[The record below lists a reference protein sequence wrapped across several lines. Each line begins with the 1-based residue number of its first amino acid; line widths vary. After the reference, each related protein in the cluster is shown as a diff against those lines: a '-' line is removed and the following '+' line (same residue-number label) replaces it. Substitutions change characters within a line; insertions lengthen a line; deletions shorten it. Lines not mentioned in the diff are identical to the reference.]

1 MLCGAGTW
9 KLFDW
14 MTQSTA
20 HLTSAK
26 RSAKRR
32 RLKGEFMKSSFR
44 LLLIAG
50 AAFAALA
57 VSSLAQSQAQPAP
70 SAAPKPTQARPRF
83 MPQLTPE
90 QIAALPKWTE
100 MTMTTRDGV
109 KLAANVFLPAG
120 AGPFPV
126 VLSRTPYLKDALG
139 DLAGYSAQ
147 KYTDAGYAFVMQD
160 VRGKGHSQGFYE
172 AFIPDLEDGYDTVE
186 WVAKQPWSN
195 GKVGMVG
202 ASALGITTNL
212 AAIGAPPH
220 LVAAY
225 VIVAPYD
232 QLLNTFPGGVLKDE
246 DTLGWLKGQGETQA
260 QLDLVRGGATNTAF
274 WNEHAMTT
282 QRKFIRIPMYNQG
295 AWYDIFNDGNVE
307 NFRWLQNNGSKGARG
322 NQKLYMV
329 PAGHGGL
336 GGDKSDVEYNQPGAL
351 VPPAEEMRWWE
362 YWLKGVDNGIMKEP
376 PVTLFMMASGRKGH
390 PSAASHV
397 FSSLNWPPA
406 NHPTAYYL
414 TGDMHLSTKAPSAS
428 DAKLSYKFDPAN
440 PVKTYGGSNLL
451 QTAGPLDQRP
461 IGQRQDYLRFETA
474 ALDKSVAIAGHV
486 DMTLWAATDGLDTD
500 FMVKLVDVYPDGY
513 EQIILDNPIRT
524 RYRHGRDADD
534 VMLMTPGKPEELH
547 IDLWNTAFTF
557 EKGHKIQVTVTSSN
571 STKFEIN
578 PNTGEPFGVPTTT
591 EPRVATNTVY
601 FDKRHPSA
609 MILPVLSA
617 AP

>member
-1 MLCGAGTW
+1 M
-9 KLFDW
+9 K
-14 MTQSTA
+14 
-20 HLTSAK
+20 TSI
-26 RSAKRR
+26 RSV
-32 RLKGEFMKSSFR
+32 FM
-44 LLLIAG
+44 AM
-50 AAFAALA
+50 AAIMPLALSPPA
-57 VSSLAQSQAQPAP
+57 SAQAQSAPAT
-70 SAAPKPTQARPRF
+70 AAPKPVQARPRF
-83 MPQLTPE
+83 IPQLTPE

-100 MTMTTRDGV
+100 MTMATRDGT

-120 AGPFPV
+120 EGPFPV

-139 DLAGYSAQ
+139 DLAGYAAK
-147 KYTDAGYAFVMQD
+147 KYTDVGLAFVMQD
-160 VRGKGHSQGFYE
+160 VRGKGHSEGFYE
-172 AFIPDLEDGYDTVE
+172 AFVPDLEDGYDTVE

-195 GKVGMVG
+195 GRVGMVG
-202 ASALGITTNL
+202 ASALGITANL
-212 AAIGAPPH
+212 AAMAAPPH

-232 QLLNTFPGGVLKDE
+232 QLLNVYPGGVLKDE

-260 QLDLVRGGATNTAF
+260 QLDAVSGGAGNSAF

-307 NFRWLQNNGSKGARG
+307 NFRWLQNFGSKGARG

-336 GGDKSDVEYNQPGAL
+336 GAEKSDVEYNQAGAT
-351 VPPAEEMRWWE
+351 VPATEEMRWWE
-362 YWLKGVDNGIMKEP
+362 YWLKGTDNGIMKEP
-376 PVTLFMMASGRKGH
+376 PVTLFMMAAGRKGH

-397 FSSLNWPPA
+397 FKSPNWPPA

-414 TGDMHLSTKAPSAS
+414 SGDMHLSTRLPSAT
-428 DAKLSYKFDPAN
+428 DAKISYKFDPAN

-461 IGQRQDYLRFETA
+461 IGQRQDYLRFETPV
-474 ALDKSVAIAGHV
+474 LKQDVAIAGHV

-524 RYRHGRDADD
+524 RYRHGRDPDD
-534 VMLMTPGKPEELH
+534 VALMSPGKPEELH

-578 PNTGEPFGVPTTT
+578 PNTGEPFGVATGTA
-591 EPRVATNTVY
+591 PRVATNTIY

-609 MILPVLSA
+609 MILPVVSP

>member
-1 MLCGAGTW
+1 MKVSMRSMLMTIAAAAASLAISNLAQAQAQSTPAGT
-9 KLFDW
+9 
-14 MTQSTA
+14 
-20 HLTSAK
+20 
-26 RSAKRR
+26 
-32 RLKGEFMKSSFR
+32 
-44 LLLIAG
+44 
-50 AAFAALA
+50 
-57 VSSLAQSQAQPAP
+57 VPARP
-70 SAAPKPTQARPRF
+70 VQARPRL
-83 MPQLTPE
+83 QLTPE

-100 MTMTTRDGV
+100 MTMSARDGT

-139 DLAGYSAQ
+139 DLAGYSAK
-147 KYTDAGYAFVMQD
+147 KYTDAGLAFVMQD
-160 VRGKGHSQGFYE
+160 VRGKGHSEGFYE
-172 AFIPDLEDGYDTVE
+172 AFIPDMEDGYDTVE
-186 WVAKQPWSN
+186 WVAKQSWSN
-195 GKVGMVG
+195 GRVGMVG

-212 AAIGAPPH
+212 AAMAAPPH
-220 LVAAY
+220 LVAAF

-232 QLLNTFPGGVLKDE
+232 QLLNTYPGGVLKDE

-260 QLDLVRGGATNTAF
+260 QLDQVRGGAVNSAF

-307 NFRWLQNNGSKGARG
+307 NFRWLQNFGSKGARG

-336 GGDKSDVEYNQPGAL
+336 GGDKSDVEYNQAGAT
-351 VPPAEEMRWWE
+351 VPPTEEMRWWE
-362 YWLKGVDNGIMKEP
+362 YWLKGTDNGIMKEP

-397 FSSLNWPPA
+397 FTAPNWPPA

-414 TGDMHLSTKAPSAS
+414 SGDMHLTTKPPAAAN
-428 DAKLSYKFDPAN
+428 AKISYQFDPAN

-461 IGQRQDYLRFETA
+461 IGQRQDYLRFETPV
-474 ALDKSVAIAGHV
+474 LDKNVAIAGHV

-500 FMVKLVDVYPDGY
+500 FMVKLIDVYPDGY

-524 RYRHGRDADD
+524 RYRHGRDPDD
-534 VMLMTPGKPEELH
+534 VALMTPGKPEELH

-571 STKFEIN
+571 ATKFEIN
-578 PNTGEPFGVPTTT
+578 PNTGEPFGVATSTA
-591 EPRVATNTVY
+591 PRVATNTIYV
-601 FDKRHPSA
+601 DKRHPSA
-609 MILPVLSA
+609 MMLPVLIP

>member
-1 MLCGAGTW
+1 M
-9 KLFDW
+9 KL
-14 MTQSTA
+14 
-20 HLTSAK
+20 
-26 RSAKRR
+26 
-32 RLKGEFMKSSFR
+32 SFR
-44 LLLIAG
+44 SVLIAA
-50 AAFAALA
+50 AAFGALA
-57 VSSLAQSQAQPAP
+57 VSSLAQAQAQPA
-70 SAAPKPTQARPRF
+70 AAPKPTQARPRF

-109 KLAANVFLPAG
+109 KLAANVFLPG
-120 AGPFPV
+120 GSGPFPV

-139 DLAGYSAQ
+139 ELAGYSAQ

-160 VRGKGHSQGFYE
+160 VRGKGRSEGFYE

-212 AAIGAPPH
+212 AAMGAPPH

-246 DTLGWLKGQGETQA
+246 DTLGWLKGQGETPA
-260 QLDLVRGGATNTAF
+260 QLDVVRGSATNSAF

-307 NFRWLQNNGSKGARG
+307 NFRWLQNYGSKGARG

-336 GGDKSDVEYNQPGAL
+336 GGEKSDVEYNQSGAL

-362 YWLKGVDNGIMKEP
+362 YWLKGIDNGIMKEP

-397 FSSLNWPPA
+397 FKSPNWPPV

-414 TGDMHLSTKAPSAS
+414 NGDMHLSTKAPMVSE
-428 DAKLSYKFDPAN
+428 AKLSYKFDPAN
-440 PVKTYGGSNLL
+440 PAKTYGGSNLL

-461 IGQRQDYLRFETA
+461 IGQRQDYLRFETTP
-474 ALDKSVAIAGHV
+474 LEKSVAIAGHV

-524 RYRHGRDADD
+524 RYRHGRDPDD

-571 STKFEIN
+571 STKFEVN

-591 EPRVATNTVY
+591 APRAATNTVY

>member
-1 MLCGAGTW
+1 
-9 KLFDW
+9 
-14 MTQSTA
+14 
-20 HLTSAK
+20 
-26 RSAKRR
+26 
-32 RLKGEFMKSSFR
+32 MKSCFR
-44 LLLIAG
+44 PLLIA
-50 AAFAALA
+50 AAVFAQIAF
-57 VSSLAQSQAQPAP
+57 SSPAAAQAHPAA
-70 SAAPKPTQARPRF
+70 SAAAAPKPATPRPRF

-100 MTMTTRDGV
+100 MTMLTRDGV

-120 AGPFPV
+120 SGPFPV

-139 DLAGYSAQ
+139 ELAGYSAK

-160 VRGKGHSQGFYE
+160 VRGKGKSEGFYE
-172 AFIPDLEDGYDTVE
+172 AFVPDLEDGYDTVE

-202 ASALGITTNL
+202 ASALGITSNL
-212 AAIGAPPH
+212 AAMAAPPH
-220 LVAAY
+220 LVAAF

-246 DTLGWLKGQGETQA
+246 DTLGWLKGQGESQA
-260 QLDLVRGGATNTAF
+260 QLDIVSGSATNSAI

-307 NFRWLQNNGSKGARG
+307 NFRWLQNFGSKGARS

-329 PAGHGGL
+329 PGGHGGL
-336 GGDKSDVEYNQPGAL
+336 GGEKSDIEYNQAGST
-351 VPPAEEMRWWE
+351 VPATEEMRWWE

-390 PSAASHV
+390 PSTLSRV
-397 FSSLNWPPA
+397 FTSPNWPPA
-406 NHPTAYYL
+406 NHPTSYYL
-414 TGDMHLSTKAPSAS
+414 TGDMHLSTKAPSARE
-428 DAKLSYKFDPAN
+428 AKISYQFDPAN

-461 IGQRQDYLRFETA
+461 IGQRQDYLRFETPV
-474 ALDKSVAIAGHV
+474 LDKNIAIAGHV

-524 RYRHGRDADD
+524 RYRHGRDPDD
-534 VMLMTPGKPEELH
+534 VMLMTPGKPEEMH

-578 PNTGEPFGVPTTT
+578 PNTGEPFGVATTT
-591 EPRVATNTVY
+591 KPRVATNTVY
-601 FDKRHPSA
+601 FDKAHPSA
-609 MILPVLSA
+609 MILPVLNSH
-617 AP
+617 

>member
-1 MLCGAGTW
+1 
-9 KLFDW
+9 
-14 MTQSTA
+14 
-20 HLTSAK
+20 
-26 RSAKRR
+26 
-32 RLKGEFMKSSFR
+32 MKSSMR
-44 LLLIAG
+44 SLLMTIAAAVASLAISNLAQAQAQSAPAG
-50 AAFAALA
+50 AAPPRP
-57 VSSLAQSQAQPAP
+57 V
-70 SAAPKPTQARPRF
+70 QARPRL
-83 MPQLTPE
+83 QLTPE

-100 MTMTTRDGV
+100 MTMSTRDGT
-109 KLAANVFLPAG
+109 KLAANVFLPTG
-120 AGPFPV
+120 PGPFPV

-139 DLAGYSAQ
+139 DLAGYSAK

-160 VRGKGHSQGFYE
+160 VRGKGHSEGFYE

-195 GKVGMVG
+195 GRVGMVG
-202 ASALGITTNL
+202 ASALGITSNL
-212 AAIGAPPH
+212 AAMAAPPH
-220 LVAAY
+220 LVAAF

-232 QLLNTFPGGVLKDE
+232 QLLNTYPGGVLKDE

-260 QLDLVRGGATNTAF
+260 QLDEVRGGAANSAF

-307 NFRWLQNNGSKGARG
+307 NFRWLQNFGAKGARS

-336 GGDKSDVEYNQPGAL
+336 GGDKSDVEYNQAGAT
-351 VPPAEEMRWWE
+351 VPATEEMRWWD
-362 YWLKGVDNGIMKEP
+362 YWLKGIDNGIMKEP

-397 FSSLNWPPA
+397 FTAPNWPPA

-414 TGDMHLSTKAPSAS
+414 SGDMHLTTKPPAAA
-428 DAKLSYKFDPAN
+428 DAKISYRFDPAN

-461 IGQRQDYLRFETA
+461 IGQRQDYLRFETPV
-474 ALDKSVAIAGHV
+474 LDKNVAIAGHV

-524 RYRHGRDADD
+524 RYRHGRDPDEVA
-534 VMLMTPGKPEELH
+534 LMTPGKPEELH

-571 STKFEIN
+571 ATKFEIN
-578 PNTGEPFGVPTTT
+578 PNTGEPFGVATSTA
-591 EPRVATNTVY
+591 PRVATNTIY
-601 FDKRHPSA
+601 LDKRHPSA
-609 MILPVLSA
+609 MLLPVLSP

>member
-1 MLCGAGTW
+1 M
-9 KLFDW
+9 KLSW
-14 MTQSTA
+14 
-20 HLTSAK
+20 
-26 RSAKRR
+26 
-32 RLKGEFMKSSFR
+32 RLGLVG
-44 LLLIAG
+44 LLALAPL
-50 AAFAALA
+50 AFATLA
-57 VSSLAQSQAQPAP
+57 NAQVQSAP
-70 SAAPKPTQARPRF
+70 AAPKPTQARPRF
-83 MPQLTPE
+83 LPQLTPE
-90 QIAALPKWTE
+90 QIAALPRWTE

-109 KLAANVFLPAG
+109 KLAANVFLPPG
-120 AGPFPV
+120 QGPFPV

-139 DLAGYSAQ
+139 ELAGYSAK
-147 KYTDAGYAFVMQD
+147 KYTDAGYAYVMQD
-160 VRGKGHSQGFYE
+160 VRGKGRSEGFYE

-186 WVAKQPWSN
+186 WVAGQPWSN
-195 GKVGMVG
+195 GRIGMVG
-202 ASALGITTNL
+202 GSALGITTNL
-212 AAIGAPPH
+212 AAMAAPPH

-246 DTLGWLKGQGETQA
+246 DTLGWLKGQGESQA
-260 QLDLVRGGATNTAF
+260 QLDVVRGSATNSAF
-274 WNEHAMTT
+274 WNEHAMTS
-282 QRKFIRIPMYNQG
+282 QRRYIRIPMYNQG

-307 NFRWLQNNGSKGARG
+307 NFRWLQNFGSKGARG

-336 GGDKSDVEYNQPGAL
+336 GGDKSDVEYNQPGAV
-351 VPPAEEMRWWE
+351 VPPTEEMRWWD
-362 YWLKGVDNGIMKEP
+362 YWLKGIDNGIMKEP

-390 PSAASHV
+390 PSPLSHV
-397 FSSLNWPPA
+397 FKSPNWPPA
-406 NHPTAYYL
+406 NHPTAFYL
-414 TGDMHLSTKAPSAS
+414 TADMHLSTKAPTAT

-474 ALDKSVAIAGHV
+474 ALDKNVAIAGHV

-524 RYRHGRDADD
+524 RYRKGRDPDD

-547 IDLWNTAFTF
+547 VDLWNTAFTF
-557 EKGHKIQVTVTSSN
+557 EKGHKIQVTVSSSN
-571 STKFEIN
+571 ATKFEVN
-578 PNTGEPFGVPTTT
+578 PNTGEPFGVPTNTP
-591 EPRVATNTVY
+591 PRVSTNTVY

>member
-1 MLCGAGTW
+1 
-9 KLFDW
+9 
-14 MTQSTA
+14 MTQGAA
-20 HLTSAK
+20 HSASAK
-26 RSAKRR
+26 GRAKAATP
-32 RLKGEFMKSSFR
+32 KGEFMKSSFR
-44 LLLIAG
+44 LLLIAAVAFG
-50 AAFAALA
+50 ALV

-70 SAAPKPTQARPRF
+70 LAAPKPTQARPRF

-100 MTMTTRDGV
+100 MTMSTRDGV

-120 AGPFPV
+120 SGPFPV

-139 DLAGYSAQ
+139 DLAGYPAQ

-172 AFIPDLEDGYDTVE
+172 AFIPDLEDGYDTIE

-212 AAIGAPPH
+212 AAMGAPPH

-307 NFRWLQNNGSKGARG
+307 NFRWLQNYGSKGARG

-362 YWLKGVDNGIMKEP
+362 YWLKGIDNGIMKEP

-397 FSSLNWPPA
+397 FGAPNWPPA

-414 TGDMHLSTKAPSAS
+414 TSDMHLSTKAPGAS
-428 DAKLSYKFDPAN
+428 DAKVSYKFDPAN

-474 ALDKSVAIAGHV
+474 ALEKSISIAGHV

-524 RYRHGRDADD
+524 RYRHGRDPDD
-534 VMLMTPGKPEELH
+534 VMLMTPSKPEELH

-591 EPRVATNTVY
+591 AARVATNTVY

>member
-1 MLCGAGTW
+1 MRL
-9 KLFDW
+9 
-14 MTQSTA
+14 SV
-20 HLTSAK
+20 
-26 RSAKRR
+26 RS
-32 RLKGEFMKSSFR
+32 
-44 LLLIAG
+44 LLIA
-50 AAFAALA
+50 AATLA
-57 VSSLAQSQAQPAP
+57 PLSPSSLVYAQAQPAAA
-70 SAAPKPTQARPRF
+70 AAPKPTTPRPRF

-100 MTMTTRDGV
+100 MVMTTRDGV

-139 DLAGYSAQ
+139 ELSGYTAK
-147 KYTDAGYAFVMQD
+147 KYVDAGYAFVMQD
-160 VRGKGHSQGFYE
+160 VRGKGHSEGFYE
-172 AFIPDLEDGYDTVE
+172 AFVPDMEDGYDSVE
-186 WVAKQPWSN
+186 WAAKQPWSN
-195 GKVGMVG
+195 GRIGMVG
-202 ASALGITTNL
+202 ASALGITTNM
-212 AAIGAPPH
+212 AAMAAPPH
-220 LVAAY
+220 LLAAF

-232 QLLNTFPGGVLKDE
+232 NLLNAYPGGVLKDE
-246 DTLGWLKGQGETQA
+246 DTLGWLKSQGESQA
-260 QLDLVRGGATNTAF
+260 QLDQVSGNATNSAF

-295 AWYDIFNDGNVE
+295 GWYDIFNDGNVE
-307 NFRWLQNNGSKGARG
+307 NFRWLQNFGSKGARG
-322 NQKLYMV
+322 NQKLYMG

-336 GGDKSDVEYNQPGAL
+336 GGDKSDIEYNQPGATI
-351 VPPAEEMRWWE
+351 PPAEEMRWWE

-390 PSAASHV
+390 PSDLSHV
-397 FSSLNWPPA
+397 FKSPNWPPA
-406 NHPTAYYL
+406 NHPTPYFL
-414 TGDMHLSTKAPSAS
+414 TADMHLSTKAPTAS
-428 DAKLSYKFDPAN
+428 DAKISYKFDPAN

-461 IGQRQDYLRFETA
+461 IGQRQDYLRFETKV
-474 ALDKSVAIAGHV
+474 LDKNVAIAGHV
-486 DMTLWAATDGLDTD
+486 DMKLWAATDGLDTD

-524 RYRHGRDADD
+524 RYRNGRDPDD
-534 VMLMTPGKPEELH
+534 VALMKPGKPEELH

-591 EPRVATNTVY
+591 APRVATNTVY
-601 FDKRHPSA
+601 LDRQHPSA
-609 MILPVLSA
+609 MILPVQDA
-617 AP
+617 R

>member
-1 MLCGAGTW
+1 
-9 KLFDW
+9 
-14 MTQSTA
+14 
-20 HLTSAK
+20 
-26 RSAKRR
+26 
-32 RLKGEFMKSSFR
+32 MKSSFR
-44 LLLIAG
+44 SVLIAA
-50 AAFAALA
+50 AAFGALG
-57 VSSLAQSQAQPAP
+57 VSSLAQPQAQSAPA
-70 SAAPKPTQARPRF
+70 AAPKPTQARPRF

-90 QIAALPKWTE
+90 QIAALPKWSE

-120 AGPFPV
+120 SGPFPV
-126 VLSRTPYLKDALG
+126 ILSRTPYLKDALAE
-139 DLAGYSAQ
+139 LAGYSAK

-160 VRGKGHSQGFYE
+160 VRGKGHSEGFYE

-186 WVAKQPWSN
+186 WVAKQSWSN
-195 GKVGMVG
+195 GRVGMVG

-212 AAIGAPPH
+212 AAMGAPPH

-260 QLDLVRGGATNTAF
+260 QLDVVRGGATNTAF

-307 NFRWLQNNGSKGARG
+307 NFRWLQNFGSKGARS

-351 VPPAEEMRWWE
+351 VPPTEEMRWWD
-362 YWLKGVDNGIMKEP
+362 YWLKGIDNGIMKEP

-397 FSSLNWPPA
+397 FNSPNWPPA

-414 TGDMHLSTKAPSAS
+414 TGNMHLSTKAPTAA

-440 PVKTYGGSNLL
+440 PVRTYGGSNLL

-474 ALDKSVAIAGHV
+474 PLEKNVAIAGHV

-500 FMVKLVDVYPDGY
+500 FMIKLVDVYPDGY

-524 RYRHGRDADD
+524 RYRHGRDPDD

-547 IDLWNTAFTF
+547 IDLWNTAFNF

-591 EPRVATNTVY
+591 APRVATNTVY

>member
-1 MLCGAGTW
+1 M
-9 KLFDW
+9 KLSF
-14 MTQSTA
+14 
-20 HLTSAK
+20 
-26 RSAKRR
+26 RSA
-32 RLKGEFMKSSFR
+32 
-44 LLLIAG
+44 LIA
-50 AAFAALA
+50 AAVFGALA
-57 VSSLAQSQAQPAP
+57 FTSLSWAEAQPAP
-70 SAAPKPTQARPRF
+70 KPAQARPRF

-100 MTMTTRDGV
+100 MSMTTRDGV

-120 AGPFPV
+120 SGPFPV

-147 KYTDAGYAFVMQD
+147 KYTDVGLAFVMQD
-160 VRGKGHSQGFYE
+160 VRGKGHSEGFYE

-212 AAIGAPPH
+212 AAMAAPPH

-232 QLLNTFPGGVLKDE
+232 QVLNTFPGGVLKDE
-246 DTLGWLKGQGETQA
+246 DTLGWLKAQGETQA
-260 QLDLVRGGATNTAF
+260 QLDVVRGSATNSAF

-282 QRKFIRIPMYNQG
+282 QRRFIRIPMYNQG

-307 NFRWLQNNGSKGARG
+307 NFRWLQNYGSNGARG

-336 GGDKSDVEYNQPGAL
+336 GGEKSDIEYNQPGAL
-351 VPPAEEMRWWE
+351 VPPSEEMRWWE
-362 YWLKGVDNGIMKEP
+362 YWLKGTDNGIMKEP

-397 FSSLNWPPA
+397 FKSPNWPPA
-406 NHPTAYYL
+406 NRPTAYYL
-414 TGDMHLSTKAPSAS
+414 TGDMHLSTKAPAAS

-461 IGQRQDYLRFETA
+461 IGRRQDYLRFESPVLA
-474 ALDKSVAIAGHV
+474 KNVAIAGHV

-524 RYRHGRDADD
+524 RYRHGRDPDD
-534 VMLMTPGKPEELH
+534 VTLMTPGKPEELH

-578 PNTGEPFGVPTTT
+578 PNTGEPFGTPTSR

-601 FDKRHPSA
+601 FDRRHPSA

>member
-1 MLCGAGTW
+1 
-9 KLFDW
+9 
-14 MTQSTA
+14 
-20 HLTSAK
+20 
-26 RSAKRR
+26 
-32 RLKGEFMKSSFR
+32 MKSSMR
-44 LLLIAG
+44 SLLMTIAAAAVSLAISNLAQAQVPSGQAG
-50 AAFAALA
+50 AA
-57 VSSLAQSQAQPAP
+57 P
-70 SAAPKPTQARPRF
+70 PKPVQARPRLL
-83 MPQLTPE
+83 PQLTPE

-100 MTMTTRDGV
+100 MNMSTRDGT
-109 KLAANVFLPAG
+109 KLAANVFLPTG
-120 AGPFPV
+120 PGPFPV

-139 DLAGYSAQ
+139 DLAGYSAK

-160 VRGKGHSQGFYE
+160 VRGKGHSEGFYE

-195 GKVGMVG
+195 GRVGMVG
-202 ASALGITTNL
+202 ASALGITSNL
-212 AAIGAPPH
+212 AAMAAPPH
-220 LVAAY
+220 LVAAF

-232 QLLNTFPGGVLKDE
+232 QLLNTYPGGVLKDE
-246 DTLGWLKGQGETQA
+246 DTLGWLKGQGESQT
-260 QLDLVRGGATNTAF
+260 QLDTVRGGAANSAF

-282 QRKFIRIPMYNQG
+282 QRKFIRIPIYNQG

-307 NFRWLQNNGSKGARG
+307 NFRWLQNFGAKGARG
-322 NQKLYMV
+322 NQKLYMA

-336 GGDKSDVEYNQPGAL
+336 GGDKSDVEYNQAGAT
-351 VPPAEEMRWWE
+351 VPATEEMRWWD
-362 YWLKGVDNGIMKEP
+362 YWLKGIDNGIMKEP

-397 FSSLNWPPA
+397 FTAPNWPPA

-414 TGDMHLSTKAPSAS
+414 SGDMHLTTKPPAAA
-428 DAKLSYKFDPAN
+428 DAKISYQFDPAN

-461 IGQRQDYLRFETA
+461 IGQRQDYLRFESPV
-474 ALDKSVAIAGHV
+474 LDKNVAIAGHV

-524 RYRHGRDADD
+524 RYRHGRDPDEVA
-534 VMLMTPGKPEELH
+534 LMTPGKPEELH

-571 STKFEIN
+571 ATKFEIN
-578 PNTGEPFGVPTTT
+578 PNTGEPFGVATNVAS
-591 EPRVATNTVY
+591 RVATNTIYV
-601 FDKRHPSA
+601 DKRHPSA
-609 MILPVLSA
+609 MMLPVLSP

>member
-1 MLCGAGTW
+1 M
-9 KLFDW
+9 KL
-14 MTQSTA
+14 
-20 HLTSAK
+20 
-26 RSAKRR
+26 
-32 RLKGEFMKSSFR
+32 SFR
-44 LLLIAG
+44 SVLIAA
-50 AAFAALA
+50 AAFGALA
-57 VSSLAQSQAQPAP
+57 VSSLTQAQAQPA
-70 SAAPKPTQARPRF
+70 AAPKPTQARPRF

-109 KLAANVFLPAG
+109 KLAANVFLPG
-120 AGPFPV
+120 GSGPFPV

-160 VRGKGHSQGFYE
+160 VRGKGHSEGFYE

-212 AAIGAPPH
+212 AAMGAPPH

-246 DTLGWLKGQGETQA
+246 DTLGWLKGQGETPA
-260 QLDLVRGGATNTAF
+260 QLDVVRGSATNSAF

-307 NFRWLQNNGSKGARG
+307 NFRWLQNYGSKGARG

-336 GGDKSDVEYNQPGAL
+336 GGEKSDVEYNQSGAL

-362 YWLKGVDNGIMKEP
+362 YWLKGIDNGIMKEP

-397 FSSLNWPPA
+397 FKSPNWPPV

-414 TGDMHLSTKAPSAS
+414 SGDMHLSTKAPMVSE
-428 DAKLSYKFDPAN
+428 AKLSYKFDPAN

-461 IGQRQDYLRFETA
+461 IGQRQDYLRFETTP
-474 ALDKSVAIAGHV
+474 LEKSVAIAGHV

-524 RYRHGRDADD
+524 RYRHGRDPDD

-571 STKFEIN
+571 STKFEVN
-578 PNTGEPFGVPTTT
+578 PNTGEPFGVPSTTA
-591 EPRVATNTVY
+591 PRVATNTVY

>member
-1 MLCGAGTW
+1 
-9 KLFDW
+9 
-14 MTQSTA
+14 
-20 HLTSAK
+20 
-26 RSAKRR
+26 
-32 RLKGEFMKSSFR
+32 MKSSMR
-44 LLLIAG
+44 SLLMTIAAAVASLAISNLAQAQAQSAPAG
-50 AAFAALA
+50 AAPPRP
-57 VSSLAQSQAQPAP
+57 V
-70 SAAPKPTQARPRF
+70 QARPRL
-83 MPQLTPE
+83 QLTPE

-100 MTMTTRDGV
+100 MTMSTRDGT
-109 KLAANVFLPAG
+109 KLAANVFLPTG
-120 AGPFPV
+120 PGPFPV

-139 DLAGYSAQ
+139 DLAGYSAK

-160 VRGKGHSQGFYE
+160 VRGKGHSEGFYE

-195 GKVGMVG
+195 GRVGMVG
-202 ASALGITTNL
+202 ASALGITSNL
-212 AAIGAPPH
+212 AAMAAPPH
-220 LVAAY
+220 LVAAF

-232 QLLNTFPGGVLKDE
+232 QLLNTYPGGVLKDE

-260 QLDLVRGGATNTAF
+260 QLDEVRGGAANSAF

-307 NFRWLQNNGSKGARG
+307 NFRWLQNFGAKGARS

-336 GGDKSDVEYNQPGAL
+336 GGDKSDVEYNQAGAT
-351 VPPAEEMRWWE
+351 VPATEEMRWWD
-362 YWLKGVDNGIMKEP
+362 YWLKGIDNGIMKEP

-397 FSSLNWPPA
+397 FTAPNWPPA

-414 TGDMHLSTKAPSAS
+414 SGDMHLTTKPPAAA
-428 DAKLSYKFDPAN
+428 DAKISYRFDPAN
-440 PVKTYGGSNLL
+440 PVKTYGGANLL

-461 IGQRQDYLRFETA
+461 IGQRQDYLRFETPV
-474 ALDKSVAIAGHV
+474 LDKNVAIAGHV

-524 RYRHGRDADD
+524 RYRHGRDPDEVA
-534 VMLMTPGKPEELH
+534 LMTPGKPEELH

-571 STKFEIN
+571 ATKFEIN
-578 PNTGEPFGVPTTT
+578 PNTGEPFGVATSTA
-591 EPRVATNTVY
+591 PRVATNTIY
-601 FDKRHPSA
+601 LDKRHPSA
-609 MILPVLSA
+609 MLLPVLSP

>member
-1 MLCGAGTW
+1 
-9 KLFDW
+9 
-14 MTQSTA
+14 
-20 HLTSAK
+20 
-26 RSAKRR
+26 
-32 RLKGEFMKSSFR
+32 MKSSFR
-44 LLLIAG
+44 SVLIAA
-50 AAFAALA
+50 AAFGALG
-57 VSSLAQSQAQPAP
+57 VSSLAQPQAQSAPA
-70 SAAPKPTQARPRF
+70 AAPKPTQARPRF

-90 QIAALPKWTE
+90 QIAALPKWSE

-120 AGPFPV
+120 SGPFPV
-126 VLSRTPYLKDALG
+126 VLSRTPYLKDALAE
-139 DLAGYSAQ
+139 LAGYSAK

-160 VRGKGHSQGFYE
+160 VRGKGHSEGFYE

-186 WVAKQPWSN
+186 WVAKQSWSN
-195 GKVGMVG
+195 GRVGMVG

-212 AAIGAPPH
+212 AAMGAPPH

-260 QLDLVRGGATNTAF
+260 QLDVVRGGATNTAF
-274 WNEHAMTT
+274 WTEHAMTT

-307 NFRWLQNNGSKGARG
+307 NFRWLQNYGSKGARS

-351 VPPAEEMRWWE
+351 VPPTEEMRWWD

-397 FSSLNWPPA
+397 FNSPNWPPA

-414 TGDMHLSTKAPSAS
+414 TGDMHLSIKAPTVA

-440 PVKTYGGSNLL
+440 PVRTYGGSNLL

-474 ALDKSVAIAGHV
+474 PLEKNVAIAGHV

-524 RYRHGRDADD
+524 RYRHGRDPDD
-534 VMLMTPGKPEELH
+534 VMPMTPGKPEELH
-547 IDLWNTAFTF
+547 IDLWNTAFNF

-591 EPRVATNTVY
+591 APRVATNTVY

>member
-1 MLCGAGTW
+1 MVR
-9 KLFDW
+9 FDW
-14 MTQSTA
+14 IIPRAA
-20 HLTSAK
+20 HLASAK
-26 RSAKRR
+26 SRA
-32 RLKGEFMKSSFR
+32 RLHLIGEIMKLSFR
-44 LLLIAG
+44 LLIAA
-50 AAFAALA
+50 AAFGALA
-57 VSSLAQSQAQPAP
+57 VSSLAQAQPAP
-70 SAAPKPTQARPRF
+70 AVAPKPAQARPRF
-83 MPQLTPE
+83 LPQLTPE

-109 KLAANVFLPAG
+109 KLAANVFLPVG
-120 AGPFPV
+120 PGPFPT

-160 VRGKGHSQGFYE
+160 VRGKGHSEGFYE

-195 GKVGMVG
+195 GKIGMVG

-212 AAIGAPPH
+212 AAMGAPPH
-220 LVAAY
+220 LVAAF

-232 QLLNTFPGGVLKDE
+232 QLLNSFPGGVLKDE

-307 NFRWLQNNGSKGARG
+307 NFRWLQNYGSKGARG

-351 VPPAEEMRWWE
+351 VPPTEEMRWWE
-362 YWLKGVDNGIMKEP
+362 YWLKGTDNGIMKEP
-376 PVTLFMMASGRKGH
+376 PVTLFMMASGRKSH

-397 FSSLNWPPA
+397 FRSPNWPPA

-414 TGDMHLSTKAPSAS
+414 TGDMHLSTKAPSAT

-451 QTAGPLDQRP
+451 QTAGPVDQRP

-524 RYRHGRDADD
+524 RYRHGRDPDD

-591 EPRVATNTVY
+591 APRVATNTVY
-601 FDKRHPSA
+601 FDRRHPSA

>member
-1 MLCGAGTW
+1 M
-9 KLFDW
+9 KL
-14 MTQSTA
+14 
-20 HLTSAK
+20 
-26 RSAKRR
+26 
-32 RLKGEFMKSSFR
+32 SFR
-44 LLLIAG
+44 ATLIA
-50 AAFAALA
+50 AAALA
-57 VSSLAQSQAQPAP
+57 PLAFSGLAYSQAQPAP
-70 SAAPKPTQARPRF
+70 AAAPKPATPRPRF
-83 MPQLTPE
+83 LPQLTPE

-100 MTMTTRDGV
+100 MTMMTRDGV

-139 DLAGYSAQ
+139 DLAGYSAK
-147 KYTDAGYAFVMQD
+147 KYTDAGLAFVMQD
-160 VRGKGHSQGFYE
+160 VRGKGHSEGFYE

-186 WVAKQPWSN
+186 WVAKQSWSN
-195 GKVGMVG
+195 GRVGMVG

-212 AAIGAPPH
+212 AAMSAPPH
-220 LVAAY
+220 LVAAF

-307 NFRWLQNNGSKGARG
+307 NFRWLQNYGSKGARG

-351 VPPAEEMRWWE
+351 VPPTEEMRWWE
-362 YWLKGVDNGIMKEP
+362 YWLKGTDNGIMKEP

-390 PSAASHV
+390 PSAVSHV
-397 FSSLNWPPA
+397 FRSPNWPPA

-414 TGDMHLSTKAPSAS
+414 SGDMHLSTKAPSAS

-474 ALDKSVAIAGHV
+474 TLEKNVAIAGHV

-513 EQIILDNPIRT
+513 EQIILDNPIRA
-524 RYRHGRDADD
+524 RYRHGRDPDD
-534 VMLMTPGKPEELH
+534 VVLMTPGTPAEFH

-557 EKGHKIQVTVTSSN
+557 EKGHKIQVTVSSSN

-591 EPRVATNTVY
+591 APRVATNTVY

-609 MILPVLSA
+609 IILPVLRI

>member
-1 MLCGAGTW
+1 M
-9 KLFDW
+9 KL
-14 MTQSTA
+14 
-20 HLTSAK
+20 
-26 RSAKRR
+26 
-32 RLKGEFMKSSFR
+32 SFR
-44 LLLIAG
+44 SVLIA
-50 AAFAALA
+50 AAACGALA
-57 VSSLAQSQAQPAP
+57 VSSLAQAQAQPAV
-70 SAAPKPTQARPRF
+70 APKPTQARPRF

-120 AGPFPV
+120 SGPFPV

-139 DLAGYSAQ
+139 ELSGYSAQ

-160 VRGKGHSQGFYE
+160 VRGKGHSEGFYE
-172 AFIPDLEDGYDTVE
+172 AFIPDLEDGYDAVE

-195 GKVGMVG
+195 GRVGMVG

-212 AAIGAPPH
+212 AAMAAPPH

-246 DTLGWLKGQGETQA
+246 DTLGWLKGQGETPA
-260 QLDLVRGGATNTAF
+260 QLDVVRGSATNSAF

-307 NFRWLQNNGSKGARG
+307 NFRWLQNYGSKGARG

-336 GGDKSDVEYNQPGAL
+336 GGEKSDVEYNQPGAL

-362 YWLKGVDNGIMKEP
+362 YWLKGIDNGIMKEP

-397 FSSLNWPPA
+397 FKSPNWPPV

-414 TGDMHLSTKAPSAS
+414 TGDMHLSTKAPMVSE
-428 DAKLSYKFDPAN
+428 AKLSYKFDPAN

-461 IGQRQDYLRFETA
+461 IGKRQDYLRFETA
-474 ALDKSVAIAGHV
+474 PLEKSVAIAGHV

-524 RYRHGRDADD
+524 RYRHGRDPDD

-571 STKFEIN
+571 STKFEVN

-591 EPRVATNTVY
+591 APRVATNTVY

>member
-1 MLCGAGTW
+1 MKLSTRLSVIGLLVLAPLAFGAP
-9 KLFDW
+9 
-14 MTQSTA
+14 A
-20 HLTSAK
+20 SAQ
-26 RSAKRR
+26 
-32 RLKGEFMKSSFR
+32 
-44 LLLIAG
+44 
-50 AAFAALA
+50 
-57 VSSLAQSQAQPAP
+57 AQSAP
-70 SAAPKPTQARPRF
+70 AAPKPTQARPRF
-83 MPQLTPE
+83 LPQLTAE

-120 AGPFPV
+120 QGPVAV

-139 DLAGYSAQ
+139 DLAGYSAK

-160 VRGKGHSQGFYE
+160 VRGKGRSEGFYE

-195 GKVGMVG
+195 GRVGMVG
-202 ASALGITTNL
+202 GSALGITTNL
-212 AAIGAPPH
+212 AAMGAPPH

-246 DTLGWLKGQGETQA
+246 DTLGWLKGQGESQA
-260 QLDLVRGGATNTAF
+260 QLDVVRGSATNSAF
-274 WNEHAMTT
+274 WNEHAMTA
-282 QRKFIRIPMYNQG
+282 QRKYIRIPMYNQG

-307 NFRWLQNNGSKGARG
+307 NFRWLQNFGSKGARG

-336 GGDKSDVEYNQPGAL
+336 GGDKSDVEYNQQGAI
-351 VPPAEEMRWWE
+351 VPPSEEMRWWD
-362 YWLKGVDNGIMKEP
+362 YWLKGIDNGIMKEP
-376 PVTLFMMASGRKGH
+376 PVTLFMMASGRKGQ

-397 FSSLNWPPA
+397 FTSPNWPPA
-406 NHPTAYYL
+406 NHPTPYYL
-414 TGDMHLSTKAPSAS
+414 TGDMHLSMKAPMAA
-428 DAKLSYKFDPAN
+428 DAKISYKFDPAN

-461 IGQRQDYLRFETA
+461 IGRRQDYLRFETVV
-474 ALDKSVAIAGHV
+474 LDKNVSIAGHV

-524 RYRHGRDADD
+524 RYRKGRDPDD

-571 STKFEIN
+571 ATKFEIN
-578 PNTGEPFGVPTTT
+578 PNTGEPFGVPTNTP
-591 EPRVATNTVY
+591 PRVATNTVY

>member
-1 MLCGAGTW
+1 
-9 KLFDW
+9 
-14 MTQSTA
+14 
-20 HLTSAK
+20 
-26 RSAKRR
+26 
-32 RLKGEFMKSSFR
+32 
-44 LLLIAG
+44 
-50 AAFAALA
+50 
-57 VSSLAQSQAQPAP
+57 
-70 SAAPKPTQARPRF
+70 
-83 MPQLTPE
+83 
-90 QIAALPKWTE
+90 
-100 MTMTTRDGV
+100 
-109 KLAANVFLPAG
+109 
-120 AGPFPV
+120 
-126 VLSRTPYLKDALG
+126 
-139 DLAGYSAQ
+139 
-147 KYTDAGYAFVMQD
+147 
-160 VRGKGHSQGFYE
+160 
-172 AFIPDLEDGYDTVE
+172 
-186 WVAKQPWSN
+186 
-195 GKVGMVG
+195 MVG
-202 ASALGITTNL
+202 GSALGITTNL
-212 AAIGAPPH
+212 AAMGAPPH

-246 DTLGWLKGQGETQA
+246 DTLGWLKAQGETPA
-260 QLDLVRGGATNTAF
+260 QLDVVRGSAANSAF
-274 WNEHAMTT
+274 WNEHSMTT

-307 NFRWLQNNGSKGARG
+307 NFRWLQNFGSKGARG

-351 VPPAEEMRWWE
+351 VPPTEEMRWWD
-362 YWLKGVDNGIMKEP
+362 YWLKGIDNGIMKEP

-397 FSSLNWPPA
+397 FKSPDWPPA
-406 NHPTAYYL
+406 NRPTPYYL
-414 TGDMHLSTKAPSAS
+414 TRDMHLSIETPTAP
-428 DAKLSYKFDPAN
+428 DAKISYKFDPAN

-474 ALDKSVAIAGHV
+474 VLDKNVAIAGHV

-524 RYRHGRDADD
+524 RYRRGRDPDD
-534 VMLMTPGKPEELH
+534 VALMTPGKPEELH

-571 STKFEIN
+571 ATKFEIN
-578 PNTGEPFGVPTTT
+578 PNTGEPFGVPTNTA
-591 EPRVATNTVY
+591 PRIATNTVY
-601 FDKRHPSA
+601 IDKRHPSA
-609 MILPVLSA
+609 MILPVLKA